1 MEGSGTLYFFMIC
14 LYLQA
19 GESWAHQSE
28 DGRVAINRDTLK
40 HEEGDA
46 ILRRTFKECLNH
58 HCGKSYH
65 YILRC
70 CDRYRYRTHFSCIVG
85 TRYGTVRGASEIKFK
100 KANKKRTVTV
110 RRVISLFSIFFALI
124 FYTFTLAAMFVFARF
139 LPKVSKVKERGCK
152 LNFGLR
158 KW

>member
-1 MEGSGTLYFFMIC
+1 MMEGSGTLLFSCGPFVF
-14 LYLQA
+14 QA

-65 YILRC
+65 YVLRC
-70 CDRYRYRTHFSCIVG
+70 CDRYRCRT
-85 TRYGTVRGASEIKFK
+85 
-100 KANKKRTVTV
+100 
-110 RRVISLFSIFFALI
+110 
-124 FYTFTLAAMFVFARF
+124 
-139 LPKVSKVKERGCK
+139 
-152 LNFGLR
+152 
-158 KW
+158 